1 MTESGVRLDTAQVL
15 GPQGHVFVRLMHRN
29 SGAADA
35 TALLFLH
42 PVNLTG
48 RCWIGVAERMRNFL
62 CVLIDSR
69 GHGRS
74 HMNGPFG
81 IDDYAA
87 DVIAVVEAF
96 ELRAIHLAGA
106 SLGGS
111 VACAVAAAI
120 PDTVQ
125 SLAALGASLEPADP
139 EALAALAEWR
149 AAGATADLFDAFLE
163 QEVRH
168 GLPVG
173 VAGNARRQVDLEA
186 RGSDLIKEV
195 TWNAFAE
202 DARRYA
208 TRIHCPA
215 LVLTGEHDD
224 SCPPAAGA
232 RMAAALGAPF
242 EILPGL
248 GHLTMMQAPALVADR
263 LTRFIHGVATP

>member
-1 MTESGVRLDTAQVL
+1 MMHWNPVPAGAPVL
-15 GPQGHVFVRLMHRN
+15 V
-29 SGAADA
+29 
-35 TALLFLH
+35 FLH

-48 RCWIGVAERMRNFL
+48 ECWMGVAARMRGFL
-62 CVLIDSR
+62 CMLIDSR

-87 DVIAVVEAF
+87 DVLAVIEAF
-96 ELRAIHLAGA
+96 ELRAVHLAGA

-111 VACAVAAAI
+111 IACAVAAAI
-120 PDTVQ
+120 PDVVRT
-125 SLAALGASLEPADP
+125 LAALGASLEPADSDS
-139 EALAALAEWR
+139 LAALAEWR
-149 AAGATADLFDAFLE
+149 VAGATAELFDSFLA
-163 QEVRH
+163 QEVRY
-168 GLPVG
+168 GLSPG
-173 VAGNARRQVDLEA
+173 IAAEARRQVGLDA
-186 RGSDLIKEV
+186 RGSDLIKSI

-208 TRIHCPA
+208 KPMHCPA
-215 LVLTGEHDD
+215 LILTGEHDD

-248 GHLTMMQAPALVADR
+248 GHLAMMQAPSLVADR
-263 LTRFIHGVATP
+263 LTRFIHGAATL

>member
-1 MTESGVRLDTAQVL
+1 MTHGNTAA
-15 GPQGHVFVRLMHRN
+15 P
-29 SGAADA
+29 GAPVIV
-35 TALLFLH
+35 FLH

-48 RCWIGVAERMRNFL
+48 ECWIGVAAHMRDFF

-74 HMNGPFG
+74 HRNGPFG

-87 DVIAVVEAF
+87 DVLAVIGAF
-96 ELRAIHLAGA
+96 EFRAVHLAGA

-111 VACAVAAAI
+111 IACAVAAAL
-120 PDTVQ
+120 PDVVR
-125 SLAALGASLEPADP
+125 SLAALGASLEAAD
-139 EALAALAEWR
+139 ADSLAALAEWR
-149 AAGATADLFDAFLE
+149 AGGETAELFDSFLAE
-163 QEVRH
+163 EVRH
-168 GLPVG
+168 GLPAHVAAEARCQVG
-173 VAGNARRQVDLEA
+173 LDA
-186 RGSDLIKEV
+186 RGSDLIKSI

-208 TRIHCPA
+208 KPLHCPA
-215 LVLTGEHDD
+215 LILTGEHDD

-248 GHLTMMQAPALVADR
+248 GHLAMMQAPSVVADR
-263 LTRFIHGVATP
+263 LTRFIHGAATP

>member
-1 MTESGVRLDTAQVL
+1 
-15 GPQGHVFVRLMHRN
+15 MHRN
-29 SGAADA
+29 SAAADA
-35 TALLFLH
+35 AVLVFLH

-48 RCWIGVAERMRNFL
+48 QSWIGVAEQMEDFF

-74 HMNGPFG
+74 HMKGPFG

-87 DVIAVVEAF
+87 DVLSVVEAL
-96 ELRAIHLAGA
+96 ELRAIHLVGA

-111 VACAVAAAI
+111 IACAVAAAI
-120 PDTVQ
+120 PDLVR
-125 SLAALGASLEPADP
+125 SLAALGASLEPADSDS
-139 EALAALAEWR
+139 LAALAKWR
-149 AAGATADLFDAFLE
+149 LEGVTAEIFDAFLE

-168 GLPVG
+168 GLPPG
-173 VAGNARRQVDLEA
+173 IAAQARRQVGLDV
-186 RGSDLIKEV
+186 RGSDLIKHI

-208 TRIHCPA
+208 RPMHCPA
-215 LVLTGEHDD
+215 LILTGEHDE

-232 RMAAALGAPF
+232 RMAAALGASF

-248 GHLTMMQAPALVADR
+248 GHLAMMQAPSRVADR

>member
-1 MTESGVRLDTAQVL
+1 ML
-15 GPQGHVFVRLMHRN
+15 HRN
-29 SGAADA
+29 SAAA
-35 TALLFLH
+35 AAPVLVFLH

-48 RCWIGVAERMRNFL
+48 ECWVGVATQLRDFL

-87 DVIAVVEAF
+87 DVRAVIEAL
-96 ELRAIHLAGA
+96 ELRAVHLAGA

-111 VACAVAAAI
+111 IACAVAAAL
-120 PDTVQ
+120 PDVVR
-125 SLAALGASLEPADP
+125 SLAALGASLEPADADSL
-139 EALAALAEWR
+139 EALAEWR
-149 AAGATADLFDAFLE
+149 AAGVTAELFDSFLE

-168 GLPVG
+168 GLPPA
-173 VAGNARRQVDLEA
+173 VATEARRQVGLDA
-186 RGSDLIKEV
+186 RDGDLIKSI

-208 TRIHCPA
+208 KSVQCHA
-215 LVLTGEHDD
+215 LILTGQHDD

-248 GHLTMMQAPALVADR
+248 GHLAMMQAPSLVADR
-263 LTRFIHGVATP
+263 LTRFIHGVATL